1 MFFLWCVCRVKEDAG
16 RFMTLQKSVAG
27 GGGGRRR
34 GVVPYHSLSFS
45 EFLCLLLLLPTAHS
59 LDGQG
64 GPDTLR
70 ATGEIKQKASNML
83 GQSRLVHRAEFRPQ
97 ASSAVLDGDV
107 ACAPVEREVL
117 QRQSGRR
124 KRRGGGGAV
133 QMVNPLSV
141 LLSPCGPRRYDL
153 GSTETPC
160 VHARTH
166 TFVRACG
173 RPSPLCPGQHGNAMY
188 LASTHSTH
196 KSQRASAHVSSAPHR
211 CDAELRAAVRVN
223 PERGLVAP
231 GAWAARLRRHL
242 KGRAGA
248 TQRGPGLAECLDSAA
263 THACGKGRSPGK
275 SPPANRT
282 L

>member
-1 MFFLWCVCRVKEDAG
+1 
-16 RFMTLQKSVAG
+16 MTLQKSVAG

-124 KRRGGGGAV
+124 KRRGGGGQCKWSTRCQYCCHPAALAAMTSAARKRHV
-133 QMVNPLSV
+133 FTHGRTHSCVRAG
-141 LLSPCGPRRYDL
+141 GPRRYAR

-160 VHARTH
+160 IWRPPTARTNRSGPAH
-166 TFVRACG
+166 TSAARRTGATPNSA
-173 RPSPLCPGQHGNAMY
+173 RPSG
-188 LASTHSTH
+188 
-196 KSQRASAHVSSAPHR
+196 
-211 CDAELRAAVRVN
+211 
-223 PERGLVAP
+223 
-231 GAWAARLRRHL
+231 
-242 KGRAGA
+242 
-248 TQRGPGLAECLDSAA
+248 
-263 THACGKGRSPGK
+263 
-275 SPPANRT
+275 
-282 L
+282 